1 MIVFTNNWRIWM
13 AGTAASRAIFLVV
26 FFTTIQPSM
35 NTANQAI
42 TTGLQQSQQALN
54 QVQKQISSAPAT
66 AGGAAGGAAT
76 ITKQAKQ
83 ALSNAAKLTLCV
95 AAAGT
100 DPTKMAACQTTY
112 SG

>member
-13 AGTAASRAIFLVV
+13 AGTAASLAIFLVV

-35 NTANQAI
+35 NTADQAVK
-42 TTGLQQSQQALN
+42 TGLQQSQQALN
-54 QVQKQISSAPAT
+54 QAQKQISSAPAT
-66 AGGAAGGAAT
+66 VGGAAGGAAT
-76 ITKQAKQ
+76 ITKQAKK
-83 ALSNAAKLTLCV
+83 ALGNAAKLTSCV

-100 DPTKMAACQTTY
+100 DPTKMAACQTKY